1 MELIAIL
8 ATIMGIITGLS
19 FFPQTIKIIK
29 RKSSEDISLLT
40 YGILGVGA
48 VIWLIYGI
56 SVRDV
61 PIMVSYTI
69 GGISTFSVIIAYFV
83 YRTNA

>member
-8 ATIMGIITGLS
+8 ATIMGVISAFS

-29 RKSSEDISLLT
+29 RRSSKDISLLT
-40 YGILGVGA
+40 YGILGFGA

-69 GGISTFSVIIAYFV
+69 GMISTFSVIVAYFV
-83 YRTNA
+83 YR